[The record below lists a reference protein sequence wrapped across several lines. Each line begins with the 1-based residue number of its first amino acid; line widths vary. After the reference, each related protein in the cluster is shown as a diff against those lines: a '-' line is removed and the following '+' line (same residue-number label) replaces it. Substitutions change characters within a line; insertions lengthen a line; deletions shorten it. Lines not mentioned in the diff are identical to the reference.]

1 MKPRTA
7 PSNAIFKWCVA
18 ACLRGSRFA
27 FAGALLPLTGLLAL
41 DSVSESAS
49 TDVSGAD
56 DGDFG
61 VAAPVS
67 TTNEEKAD
75 EAAEAEDEAEA

>member
-1 MKPRTA
+1 MKIRAA

-18 ACLRGSRFA
+18 ACLRGSRLA
-27 FAGALLPLTGLLAL
+27 FGALPPLTGLLAL

-49 TDVSGAD
+49 TEVSGAD

-67 TTNEEKAD
+67 ATNEEKAD
-75 EAAEAEDEAEA
+75 EAAEAEDEEEA